1 MRNYARLND
10 SRHAIKGGQ
19 IKMFNLER
27 GYYFKKK
34 EQKRDGHALRCKK
47 YARFADAETGTF
59 WGLPLDKPWFM
70 CDYYGGDRMTKNR
83 PVCKMLIYTSQF
95 GDYKRYPLNPENRWF
110 RLQQTPYDLVGSTLV
125 EVRTLGSKWV
135 YWRNKTT
142 TSHFKKLSRTAW
154 DRLVGKEE
162 VPEQERWNRY
172 NSIFDKWQKEERSK
186 K

>member
-1 MRNYARLND
+1 MN
-10 SRHAIKGGQ
+10 
-19 IKMFNLER
+19 
-27 GYYFKKK
+27 
-34 EQKRDGHALRCKK
+34 
-47 YARFADAETGTF
+47 
-59 WGLPLDKPWFM
+59 
-70 CDYYGGDRMTKNR
+70 KNR

-110 RLQQTPYDLVGSTLV
+110 RLQQTPYELVGSPVV

-162 VPEQERWNRY
+162 VPEQERWDRY
-172 NSIFDKWQKEERSK
+172 NSVFDKWQKEEGSK
-186 K
+186 R